1 MARGFRFRA
10 VVAFVLLLVIGG
22 AAALVAVALRVSDK
36 DDPVLPVATS
46 SYTEAIP
53 GTWQRINPLF
63 AGTNTVDQ
71 DMVALVFNGLVRIG
85 DGGVVEPDLAEA
97 LPTLGPDGRT
107 YTFVLREGLKWHD
120 GEPVTAADVAFTI
133 ASVRS
138 VDFDGDSR
146 LADAW
151 ADVERVTVVDDR
163 TISIALPEPSAPFLA
178 RTATLPILPAHLLD
192 GLSSQEMGQSAF
204 NSAPVGTG
212 PYKLATLTSTR
223 ADFVANNDY
232 HLGRPSIQRL
242 SLRFYQNFA
251 GASAALTDGEVDGLF
266 VPDPGANPLPVG
278 DDVQVLKSTRYAYVA
293 LYLNNAQAAFF
304 QDEEV
309 RRAFSLALDRA
320 AMAEDVY
327 GGWLL
332 PSSSPVT
339 PGSWAYVAESDS
351 IAPDM
356 EAAEALLDDAGWVR
370 HPTTGIRTQS
380 GQEFR
385 ITIRTDDDPRRLAL
399 GREIAASLD
408 AIGIKA
414 TVASTTFT
422 VLQTDFLQTRAY
434 EAAIVAWDQG
444 PDPDPYFGWH
454 SSQLG
459 AAGLNIA
466 NYSSEVS
473 DAVVE
478 RGRESSDMDVRE
490 GMYQQFQ
497 GIWMEKTPSVILGY
511 PQYAYVLASTIE
523 AVVPANL
530 ANPSQRFANI
540 YLWKS

>member
-10 VVAFVLLLVIGG
+10 VVAFVALLVLGG
-22 AAALVAVALRVSDK
+22 ATALVAVALRVSNN

-46 SYTEAIP
+46 TYTEAVP

-63 AGTNTVDQ
+63 AGNNSVDQ
-71 DMVALVFNGLVRIG
+71 DLVALVFNGLVRIG
-85 DGGVVEPDLAEA
+85 DGGLVEPDLAQS
-97 LPTLGPDGRT
+97 LPSLGPDGRT
-107 YTFVLREGLKWHD
+107 YTFVLREGLKWQD
-120 GEPVTAADVAFTI
+120 GEPVTADDVAFTI

-138 VDFDGDSR
+138 VDFDGDAR

-151 ADVERVTVVDDR
+151 VDVEQVTVVDDR
-163 TISIALPEPSAPFLA
+163 TISITLPEPYAPFLA
-178 RTATLPILPAHLLD
+178 RAATLPILPAHLLE
-192 GLSSQEMGQSAF
+192 GLSSQQMAQSDF

-212 PYKLATLTSTR
+212 PYKLTTLTSTR
-223 ADFVANNDY
+223 ADLVANNDY

-251 GASAALTDGEVDGLF
+251 SASTALNDGEVDGLF
-266 VPDPGANPLPVG
+266 FPDPSSNPLPEG
-278 DDVQVLKSTRYAYVA
+278 DNYQVLKSTRYAYVA

-309 RRAFSLALDRA
+309 RQAFSLVLDRA

-339 PGSWAYVAESDS
+339 PGSWAYDAESDN
-351 IAPDM
+351 IAVDM
-356 EAAEALLDDAGWVR
+356 KTAETLLDDAGWVR
-370 HPTTGIRTQS
+370 HATTGIRTRS

-399 GREIAASLD
+399 GRDIAASLD

-466 NYSSEVS
+466 NFSNEVS

-478 RGRESSDMDVRE
+478 RGRESSDMDVRT

-511 PQYAYVLASTIE
+511 PEYAYVLTSKIQ

-530 ANPSQRFANI
+530 ANPAQRFANI